1 MTSVSSLHRRLET
14 RLRVLD
20 PEESLSSLKTDVQ
33 SLETEHEAAVAAH
46 QRLRERM
53 LEKLRLVERLSERLE
68 AGQVMDKLRRS
79 AEIVTEIRVL
89 QLAQSLQE
97 LQSNTDV
104 TTIPSIVSRCAA
116 DLIHVNEGKS
126 QDTEIMKFCGTVTDS
141 VRRRV
146 LEQFLHRFE
155 EHLTDDKDEDES
167 DDEDWARFV
176 KESKEWLLAYS
187 LVSLLPLCSRSTSE
201 SRVVERFSEALDE
214 ILLPLWGR
222 YHFHLDHARESQSQD
237 QVLWTFQYSIHFCHL
252 VIGMIKSI
260 LDSGQMK
267 IILEVNY
274 QLASNSHVINK
285 ITRFMRSHV
294 AQVLVDCDQSDPAR
308 FFDTVLVLIEA
319 SLEFDHL
326 LQLQEPAYVR
336 DCTLCSIFVDTA
348 AIRDV
353 WIERDLNF
361 FKDNMLLASL
371 ETFAFKFSST
381 ESVPSHRCFHG
392 VYMSI
397 VLLMA
402 ASLRYQYLPRLA
414 VDRFSN
420 LVLEPLLLCGMAFL
434 LYHIRHNPVLRSIT
448 EERYFENN
456 LISMEDSAPV
466 ELREFIDSGAYFQ
479 QALRN
484 LPSRLCFGL
493 GRLPRKWK
501 MLLPWIKSASFADLP
516 PKNLVVKVFD
526 AMGRDWDAANSEKL
540 VVLTDVQY
548 CIEQVAALVTE
559 MERQYRS
566 SYMR

>member
-1 MTSVSSLHRRLET
+1 MTSVTSLHRRLET
-14 RLRVLD
+14 RLRVLN
-20 PEESLSSLKTDVQ
+20 PEESFSSLKTDVQ
-33 SLETEHEAAVAAH
+33 SLEAEHEAAVAAH
-46 QRLRERM
+46 QRVREQM
-53 LEKLRLVERLSERLE
+53 LEKLRLVESLSERLE

-201 SRVVERFSEALDE
+201 GRVVERFSEALDE

-260 LDSGQMK
+260 LASGQMK
-267 IILEVNY
+267 IILNVNY

-294 AQVLVDCDQSDPAR
+294 AQVLVDCDQSDSTR

-319 SLEFDHL
+319 SLEFDHQ

-353 WIERDLNF
+353 WIERDFDF

-371 ETFAFKFSST
+371 ETFEFKFSSH
-381 ESVPSHRCFHG
+381 ESVPTHRCFHG

-397 VLLMA
+397 VLLFA
-402 ASLRYQYLPRLA
+402 ASQRYQFLPRLA
-414 VDRFSN
+414 VDRFSH
-420 LVLEPLLLCGMAFL
+420 LILEPLLLCGMGFL
-434 LYHIRHNPVLRSIT
+434 LYQIRHDPVLRSIT
-448 EERYFENN
+448 EERYFESN
-456 LISMEDSAPV
+456 LISTEDSEPV
-466 ELREFIDSGAYFQ
+466 ELRELVDSGAYFQ
-479 QALRN
+479 QALKN
-484 LPSRLCFGL
+484 LPSRLCFGF

-516 PKNLVVKVFD
+516 PKNLVMKVFD
-526 AMGRDWDAANSEKL
+526 AMGRDWDAANSDKL
-540 VVLTDVQY
+540 VLTDVQY
-548 CIEQVAALVTE
+548 CIEQVAAMVTE

-566 SYMR
+566 LYMR